1 MVIYKLDVIDKK
13 YFQKLLF
20 CVNIQGA
27 TLFINEPNEQ
37 EILGYFVVKDGL
49 KIEFR
54 NISTTGR
61 LFQEGQKTS
70 WLKELDYP
78 NSKRRIVAIPY
89 MD

>member
-1 MVIYKLDVIDKK
+1 MTRIIFKNN
-13 YFQKLLF
+13 FF
-20 CVNIQGA
+20 SFNIQGA

-37 EILGYFVVKDGL
+37 EILGYFVFKDGL
-49 KIEFR
+49 KIEFK
-54 NISTTGR
+54 NISTIGR
-61 LFQEGQKTS
+61 LFQEGHKIS